1 MGRALT
7 FLMEWLWRLLYLNAI
22 WILFSLPVITVI
34 PATASMFSVM
44 DKWVRE
50 DHHKPDFKVYFREFK
65 RLFLKSYSLG
75 LSIVLIGGLLFLDLL
90 ILRNAVSDI
99 FVTIRYGLLLFSLL
113 FLIAVSYSFPV
124 FLRYQFPWYKTL
136 FFSFMLGVRNPVITF
151 LMSCG
156 FLLVLLLVMFATG
169 VGILLFASLIALIS
183 TISAHF
189 IINGLP
195 EIAVD

>member
-44 DKWVRE
+44 DKWVRGDQYE
-50 DHHKPDFKVYFREFK
+50 PNFKVYFREFK

-169 VGILLFASLIALIS
+169 VGILLFVSLIALIS

-189 IINGLP
+189 IINALP
-195 EIAVD
+195 ELAND